1 MPVSKAA
8 SGAQERPSRL
18 ARAHAIAGW
27 LTFAA
32 FLVTGLFMRLGY
44 PGVERPDLAHRVFF
58 RTHHLYLL
66 GAALVQLVVAA
77 HLRSMANAPARQPRL
92 RVAASALLLL
102 APPLLL
108 LGFATEHAA
117 EALRGEA
124 TSWGWYA
131 SLAGVL
137 LHLLAERR

>member
-1 MPVSKAA
+1 MSVADAA
-8 SGAQERPSRL
+8 SEGEERPARL

-32 FLVTGLFMRLGY
+32 FLVTGQFMRFGY
-44 PGVERPDLAHRVFF
+44 PGVEQPDLAHRVFF

-77 HLRSMANAPARQPRL
+77 HLRATSSLPARRPRL
-92 RVAASALLLL
+92 RVIASTLLLL
-102 APPLLL
+102 GPPLLL
-108 LGFATEHAA
+108 LGFATEHASD
-117 EALRGEA
+117 ALRGEA
-124 TSWGWYA
+124 TALGWQA
-131 SLAGVL
+131 SLVGVL

>member
-1 MPVSKAA
+1 MPVGEAA

-32 FLVTGLFMRLGY
+32 FLVTGQFMRFGY
-44 PGVERPDLAHRVFF
+44 PGVDPPDLAHRVFF

-77 HLRSMANAPARQPRL
+77 HLRATSSAPARRPRL
-92 RVAASALLLL
+92 RLAASTLLLL

-108 LGFATEHAA
+108 LGFATEHADD
-117 EALRGEA
+117 ALRGEA

-131 SLAGVL
+131 CAVGVL